1 MLTDK
6 KLNSKGVIAYD
17 SIDITS
23 SKWQND
29 SDGEWVDGWEAED
42 WGGCDCEGAA
52 QAFFSYCE
60 GRVLYSDYNVVA
72 QTYLCYNVSQNR
84 TVKKKKK
91 KVNA

>member
-52 QAFFSYCE
+52 QAFFLIVKGEFCILI
-60 GRVLYSDYNVVA
+60 VMWLHKLICVIMFH
-72 QTYLCYNVSQNR
+72 R
-84 TVKKKKK
+84 TKQLKKKK
-91 KVNA
+91 